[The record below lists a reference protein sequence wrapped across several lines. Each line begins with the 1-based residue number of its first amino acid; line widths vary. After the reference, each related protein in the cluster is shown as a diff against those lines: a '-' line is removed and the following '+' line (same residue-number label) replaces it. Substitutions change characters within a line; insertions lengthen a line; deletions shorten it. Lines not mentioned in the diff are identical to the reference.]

1 MFVQEQAKA
10 AAQEVGARWWWFLVS
25 AAVWFVIAAVVLRL
39 NFSSVTT
46 VGVLIGVVFLV
57 AALAEFLIA
66 AVRED
71 WRWAHVL
78 LGALFVGGALWC
90 FVHPYHAFWSLAAA
104 FGLLLIFYG
113 TLDIVQSIAS
123 QPVND
128 VWWLGLIAGI
138 LIIGLGFWASEQ
150 YLPARGALLL
160 LFVGFFALFRGF
172 SEIALAFEVKS
183 MGRDIEKSIETGKAA

>member
-1 MFVQEQAKA
+1 
-10 AAQEVGARWWWFLVS
+10 
-25 AAVWFVIAAVVLRL
+25 
-39 NFSSVTT
+39 
-46 VGVLIGVVFLV
+46 
-57 AALAEFLIA
+57 
-66 AVRED
+66 
-71 WRWAHVL
+71 

-150 YLPARGALLL
+150 FLPARGALLL

-172 SEIALAFEVKS
+172 SEIALAFEIKS
-183 MGRDIEKSIETGKAA
+183 VGGAIERSVETGKAA